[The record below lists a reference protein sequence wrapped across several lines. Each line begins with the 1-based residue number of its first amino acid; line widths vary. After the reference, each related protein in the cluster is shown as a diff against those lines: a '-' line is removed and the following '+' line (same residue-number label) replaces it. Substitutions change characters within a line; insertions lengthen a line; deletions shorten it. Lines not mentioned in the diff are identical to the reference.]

1 MTSIFQTALITGGTN
16 GIGKETARE
25 LSQKGIN
32 VTIVGQTKEKCIRV
46 STQLR
51 EETGNQVDWISE
63 DLSSLEGV
71 KNTALIF
78 KEKYS
83 KLDILINNAGAYFNK
98 KIITIDGFEKTF
110 ALNHLN
116 YFYLTY
122 LLMDLLRDNPS
133 ARIIN
138 VSSMAHAGIRV
149 FDFENL
155 QGEKKYLGWEAYSK
169 SKLCNLFFTY
179 ELSRLLEGTNITV
192 NALHPGYVAT
202 GFANNN
208 GPLYK
213 VLTSLGAKLIARKP
227 ERGVETIIF
236 LAISPEVK
244 NISGKYFSNFIAVR
258 SSHLSY
264 DRSIAERLW
273 KTSLEL
279 VSNQNHP
286 GESI

>member
-1 MTSIFQTALITGGTN
+1 MTCILKTALITGGTN

-25 LSQKGIN
+25 LSQIGTN
-32 VTIVGQTKEKCIRV
+32 VTIVGQTKEKCLRI
-46 STQLR
+46 SAQLG
-51 EETGNQVDWISE
+51 EETGNQVDWIAE
-63 DLSSLEGV
+63 DLSSLNGIR
-71 KNTALIF
+71 NTASKF

-98 KIITIDGFEKTF
+98 KIITTDGFEKTF

-138 VSSMAHAGIRV
+138 VSSMAHSGIRV

-169 SKLCNLFFTY
+169 SKLCNLYFTY
-179 ELSRLLEGTNITV
+179 ELSRLLKGTSITV

-208 GPLYK
+208 GPIYK
-213 VLTSLGAKLIARKP
+213 VLTTLGAKLIARKP
-227 ERGVETIIF
+227 ERGVETIIY
-236 LAISPEVK
+236 LAISQEVE
-244 NISGKYFSNFIAVR
+244 NISGKYFNNLIAV
-258 SSHLSY
+258 SSSSLSY
-264 DRSIAERLW
+264 DQSIAERLW
-273 KTSLEL
+273 KTSLEM
-279 VSNQNHP
+279 VSSQTHP
-286 GESI
+286 GESL